1 MKKLH
6 LSSFAL
12 AGMLLLTMPVLAQ
25 ENDTDSTG
33 LPGDHFSL
41 QGALELFKK
50 ANSIEEFEKL
60 LNTESNHV
68 NNLDLDGDNEIDYIK
83 VIAKKD
89 EGANVFILQVAAS
102 ENENQD
108 IAVIELEKTGSEY
121 ATIQIVGDE
130 EIFGEETIVEPGDA
144 DSESNIDA
152 VDNTDVKGPNSNF
165 ALDIDAGVVVNV
177 WFWPSVR
184 FVYAPGYRIWVSP
197 WRYHYY
203 PAWWR
208 PWRPLGWHVWHPYR
222 GYYHRNYV
230 VVHTHRMVH
239 ARRIYTPY
247 RATSVTVH
255 TRHAVARK
263 NYTVTRNRTTVTGPR
278 GNSAT
283 KTTTTVRGKN
293 GKVKGSKTT
302 VKKRRG

>member
-6 LSSFAL
+6 LTTFAL
-12 AGMLLLTMPVLAQ
+12 AGMLLIALPGLAQ
-25 ENDTDSTG
+25 ENDSDSTG

-41 QGALELFKK
+41 QGALDLFKK
-50 ANSIEEFEKL
+50 ATSIEEFEKL

-83 VIAKKD
+83 VIAKK
-89 EGANVFILQVAAS
+89 EEEANVFILQVAVS
-102 ENENQD
+102 EKENQD
-108 IAVIELEKTGSEY
+108 IAVIELEKSGSEY

-130 EIFGEETIVEPGDA
+130 EIFGEETIVEPGEA
-144 DSESNIDA
+144 DSESHIEAAN
-152 VDNTDVKGPNSNF
+152 NTAVKGPNSNY

-197 WRYHYY
+197 WRYHNY

-208 PWRPLGWHVWHPYR
+208 PWRPLGWHVWHPFR

-283 KTTTTVRGKN
+283 KTTTTVRSKN

-302 VKKRRG
+302 VRKRRG

>member
-1 MKKLH
+1 M
-6 LSSFAL
+6 
-12 AGMLLLTMPVLAQ
+12 
-25 ENDTDSTG
+25 
-33 LPGDHFSL
+33 
-41 QGALELFKK
+41 
-50 ANSIEEFEKL
+50 
-60 LNTESNHV
+60 NTESNHV

-89 EGANVFILQVAAS
+89 EGANVFILQVAVS

-108 IAVIELEKTGSEY
+108 IAVIELEKSGSEY

-144 DSESNIDA
+144 DSESNIEA
-152 VDNTDVKGPNSNF
+152 SNNTDIKGPNSNY